1 MRREELGV
9 SHQESKP
16 EKDKELTIVV
26 NGREKNVSDRDLSFD
41 EVVAL
46 AEGLPTGPNIVY
58 TITYRRGNG
67 EKPEGTLAEGG
78 SVKVKEGMIF
88 NVRATD
94 KS

>member
-1 MRREELGV
+1 M
-9 SHQESKP
+9 SHQECKP

-26 NGREKNVSDRDLSFD
+26 NGREKVVSHRDLSFN

-46 AEGLPTGPNIVY
+46 AEGLHTGPNVVY
-58 TITYRRGNG
+58 TITYRRGHGN
-67 EKPEGTLAEGG
+67 KPEGTLAEGG
-78 SVKVKEGMIF
+78 SVKVKDGMVF

>member
-1 MRREELGV
+1 M
-9 SHQESKP
+9 SQQESKP